1 METRQKETK
10 PYFIHAH
17 ALVEDGAIIGD
28 RTRVWAFAHI
38 LPNAVVGADCN
49 ICDYVFIESG
59 AVIGDRVTVKCG
71 VQIWDGVTLED
82 DVFVGPNATFTN
94 DVFPRSKHYPPEFE
108 RTIIRKGASIGAN
121 ATVLSSLTVGANA
134 MVGAGAVVLTDVP
147 PNAIVVGNPAHI
159 TGYVSTQKTVFAE
172 SVATSSPPTL
182 MNVKGV
188 SVVDLPS
195 VADLR
200 GSLSFAQVNDHL
212 PFEPKRYF
220 IVYDVP
226 SRNVRGE
233 HAHRRLNQFLVCIK
247 GSCAVVVDDGANRSE
262 IILDRPTRGLHVP
275 PLVWATEYKY
285 TPDAVLLV
293 LADDEY
299 DADDYIR
306 DYEDFQ
312 NEIKGR

>member
-1 METRQKETK
+1 MKTQQKENK
-10 PYFIHAH
+10 PYFAHAH
-17 ALVEDGAIIGD
+17 ALVDDGAIIGD
-28 RTRVWAFAHI
+28 GTRVWAFAHV
-38 LPNAVVGADCN
+38 LPGAIVGADCN
-49 ICDYVFIESG
+49 ICDNVFIETG
-59 AVIGDRVTVKCG
+59 AIIGDRVTIKCG
-71 VQIWDGVTLED
+71 VQVWGGVTLED
-82 DVFVGPNATFTN
+82 DVFIGPNATFTN
-94 DVFPRSKHYPPEFE
+94 DNFPRSKHYPPEFE

-134 MVGAGAVVLTDVP
+134 MVGAGAVVLKDVP
-147 PNAIVVGNPAHI
+147 PNAIVAGNPAHI
-159 TGYVSTQKTVFAE
+159 TGYVSIQKTVFTE
-172 SVATSSPPTL
+172 SATASSSNT
-182 MNVKGV
+182 MNVRGV
-188 SVVDLPS
+188 KVVDLPS

-200 GSLSFAQVNDHL
+200 GALSFAQVNDHL
-212 PFEPKRYF
+212 PFVPKRYF

-226 SRNVRGE
+226 SKNVRGE

-247 GSCAVVVDDGANRSE
+247 GSCAVVVDDGENRSE
-262 IILDRPTRGLHVP
+262 VLLDRPTRGLHVP

-312 NEIKGR
+312 NEIKSR